1 MFCKI
6 LDKLLWFRTPRK
18 DNSEEECEF
27 VQHSQAEVW
36 HLKRSGRGEY
46 HWVCRSV
53 KLFVAVVEGRDRD
66 GCTQLW
72 GTAGAIHIS

>member
-46 HWVCRSV
+46 HWVGRSV
-53 KLFVAVVEGRDRD
+53 KLFVAVVEGS
-66 GCTQLW
+66 GWVYSALGNCW
-72 GTAGAIHIS
+72 GYSH

>member
-46 HWVCRSV
+46 HWV
-53 KLFVAVVEGRDRD
+53 
-66 GCTQLW
+66 
-72 GTAGAIHIS
+72 